1 MKINVSFGENLFS
14 LEVPEDLE
22 LENFKAFC
30 EIESGKKANE
40 LIVIFN
46 NNPLTDD
53 KKTLNFY
60 GVNDGDLIKLES
72 ARKASFN
79 LIPITYY
86 EIFFKGG
93 SGGFSSSVSNLDFS
107 SIQVPQSSSKF
118 MPGVNDPSLL
128 REMLLAN
135 PDQLA
140 NLKQNNP
147 SLAEAVLSGSL
158 DEFADVLRQQYAEKQ
173 RTEEKKLKL
182 LTSNPFDY
190 EAQRLI
196 AEEIR
201 QKNIEANMEAAIE
214 YNPEIFGT
222 VIMLYIDCKV
232 NGHPVKAFIDS
243 GAQATIMSQAAAAR
257 CEISRLID
265 SRWAGIAKGVGVQRI
280 IGRYII
286 SVLISI

>member
-1 MKINVSFGENLFS
+1 MS
-14 LEVPEDLE
+14 
-22 LENFKAFC
+22 
-30 EIESGKKANE
+30 
-40 LIVIFN
+40 
-46 NNPLTDD
+46 
-53 KKTLNFY
+53 
-60 GVNDGDLIKLES
+60 
-72 ARKASFN
+72 
-79 LIPITYY
+79 
-86 EIFFKGG
+86 
-93 SGGFSSSVSNLDFS
+93 
-107 SIQVPQSSSKF
+107 
-118 MPGVNDPSLL
+118 GVNDPSML
-128 REMLLAN
+128 RDMLLAN

-140 NLKQNNP
+140 NLRQSNP
-147 SLAEAVLSGSL
+147 SLAEAVLSGTL

-173 RTEEKKLKL
+173 KNEEKKIKL

-190 EAQRLI
+190 EAQSLI

-280 IGRYII
+280 IGR
-286 SVLISI
+286 